1 MDQNVDL
8 FSQISNDMEADVAAL
23 SPISNGFYRSRI
35 YSSNISI
42 NPLIVAC
49 DPILT
54 LIATLKT
61 IEYPTDRNRFIEN
74 LAHEIRAFEHRA
86 LHANYPE
93 NIITAARYA
102 LCCLLDETISLTSE
116 WGKND
121 GWLHNN
127 LLAMFHNENYGGKY
141 FFTIVSNALKNIPQN
156 LHLIELLYLCLS
168 FGFAGK
174 YRDTK
179 HGKNGLASVTNNLYQ
194 AICQHRRANSHGL
207 FVYDPEVQT
216 QAQLEQDYPIPQI
229 KTVKLLSITAALALI
244 ISGMIYF
251 SIHLKL
257 HNISQPLYQQ
267 IEHSININSKDEN
280 QLL

>member
-1 MDQNVDL
+1 MEQNVDL
-8 FSQISNDMEADVAAL
+8 FSQISSNLEADVAAL
-23 SPISNGFYRSRI
+23 PPISNGFYRSRI

-61 IEYPTDRNRFIEN
+61 IEYPTDRNRFLEN

-86 LHANYPE
+86 LHANYPK
-93 NIITAARYA
+93 NIITAGRYA
-102 LCCLLDETISLTSE
+102 LCCLLDETIALTSE
-116 WGKND
+116 WGRND
-121 GWLHNN
+121 GWLNNN

-141 FFTIVSNALKNIPQN
+141 FFTIVNNALKSVPQN

-174 YRDTK
+174 HRNTK
-179 HGKNGLASVTNNLYQ
+179 YGKNELAAITNNLYQ
-194 AICQHRRANSHGL
+194 AICQYHRTNGHGL
-207 FVYDPEVQT
+207 FVYDPET
-216 QAQLEQDYPIPQI
+216 QNQPQPQEDYHTPQI
-229 KTVKLLSITAALALI
+229 TTLKLFGIATALALI
-244 ISGMIYF
+244 MSGMIYF
-251 SIHLKL
+251 GIHLKL

-267 IEHSININSKDEN
+267 IEHGINIKSKDEN
-280 QLL
+280 LT

>member
-8 FSQISNDMEADVAAL
+8 FSQISNELETDVATL
-23 SPISNGFYRSRI
+23 SPTSNGFYRSRI
-35 YSSNISI
+35 YNSNISI

-61 IEYPTDRNRFIEN
+61 IEYPTDRNSFLEN

-86 LHANYPE
+86 LHTNYPK

-102 LCCLLDETISLTSE
+102 LCCLLDETVALTSE
-116 WGKND
+116 WGKNN
-121 GWLHNN
+121 GWLHDN
-127 LLAMFHNENYGGKY
+127 LLAMFHNENYGGEH
-141 FFTIVSNALKNIPQN
+141 FFTIIDNALKNIPQN

-174 YRDTK
+174 HRNTQS
-179 HGKNGLASVTNNLYQ
+179 GESELASVTNNLYQ
-194 AICQHRRANSHGL
+194 AICQHHRTNVNGL
-207 FVYDPEVQT
+207 FIYDPET
-216 QAQLEQDYPIPQI
+216 QNHPQSQPNYHTPQI
-229 KTVKLLSITAALALI
+229 TAPKLFGIATALALI
-244 ISGMIYF
+244 ISSMIYF
-251 SIHLKL
+251 GIHLKL

-267 IEHSININSKDEN
+267 IEHGINIKSKDEN
-280 QLL
+280 IT